1 MSTCL
6 EPTDVSSAT
15 YSLRSA
21 GSEPAGCDHVA
32 IASSHF
38 AIYTSLVNTIG
49 PVATTYL
56 HRPDGRI
63 AYDVDGTGPLV
74 VLVPG
79 MGDLRATYRHL
90 APSLR
95 GHHYRV
101 AVMDLRGHGD
111 SDASF
116 ATYGDVETAG
126 DVAALI
132 EELGGPAVI
141 VGNSMGAAAAAL
153 VAADRPDLVHGLVL
167 IGPFVRE
174 PLSSARQRLVQRIAL
189 APTWAARFWRA
200 YLPTLYAGSRPSDFE
215 VYRDAVVDS
224 LRRPGYARAFSR
236 TSRLRHDAAEASLER
251 VAAPTMVVMGE
262 LDPDFPD
269 PAAEA
274 RWIGDRLHAD
284 VVMVPDAGHYPQSQQ
299 PDRTVA
305 ATLRFLSGL
314 DRRA

>member
-1 MSTCL
+1 MSPQTSGRSLNGGRLLAIARSFVAKYTSPMSTTR
-6 EPTDVSSAT
+6 PAAT
-15 YSLRSA
+15 KYVNRS
-21 GSEPAGCDHVA
+21 
-32 IASSHF
+32 
-38 AIYTSLVNTIG
+38 
-49 PVATTYL
+49 
-56 HRPDGRI
+56 DGRI
-63 AYDVDGTGPLV
+63 AYDVGGAGPLV

-79 MGDLRATYRHL
+79 MGDLRATYRFL
-90 APSLR
+90 APALR
-95 GHHYRV
+95 DQHFRV
-101 AVMDLRGHGD
+101 AVVDLRGHGD

-153 VAADRPDLVHGLVL
+153 VAAERPELVHGLVL

-189 APTWAARFWRA
+189 APTWAARVWRA
-200 YLPTLYAGSRPSDFE
+200 YLPKLYVGRRPSDFE
-215 VYRDAVVDS
+215 DYRNEVFDS
-224 LRRPGYARAFSR
+224 LRRPGYAKAFSR
-236 TSRLRHDAAEASLER
+236 TTRLRHDAVEASLER
-251 VAAPTMVVMGE
+251 VTAPTMVVMGA
-262 LDPDFPD
+262 LDPDFSD

-305 ATLRFLSGL
+305 AALRFLTGL
-314 DRRA
+314 DGRA